1 MWPNNGTE
9 LTEDVTS
16 FDIPLSPIFDTDEP
30 GKLLLEL
37 NTRDVIEI
45 IQIINNPNSN
55 NNNPYMNATLSSEGI
70 FKLVLTDN
78 FPNYEQYETKES
90 MGISVEFLCALGNT
104 RKIDIQQPIEDTNN
118 HDPIFV
124 NAPYSYNLSMPFP
137 KNIPIDLI
145 SGISARDIDLTNQRI
160 SFFLNNSD
168 PIINGLQAQ
177 WLSIDSKD
185 SKLHHARL
193 ITTAV
198 LDFREDV
205 TFYIFAEDSGNPPKI
220 SNTTVTIVIDKPNSI
235 LRFTQPIYVAD
246 YTNLKP
252 ENRTFVA
259 NANGTIFSFNE
270 GEISLDGGVDNT
282 VKYSYIE
289 NSGEYQNNFNLK
301 ISPDQTTVQ
310 LILIDPPDKFFNESF
325 VLLTLTAK
333 KLGAEETT
341 ALHISLPGRSTSKT
355 TTTTTES
362 STTTIKNDHD
372 ENNLCSCADC
382 NTVII
387 VLSTLLIG
395 ITVGLVTFIVITW
408 RQSKLSSSATK
419 NENSIQIEHAEM
431 TEVPKN
437 NNGIALVGSSQR
449 SVAFND
455 TVEEIDTVRL

>member
-16 FDIPLSPIFDTDEP
+16 FDIPLSPILDTDKP

-37 NTRDVIEI
+37 NTTDVMEI
-45 IQIINNPNSN
+45 IQVINNPNS
-55 NNNPYMNATLSSEGI
+55 NNNPYMNATLSVEGI
-70 FKLVLTDN
+70 FKLILSDN

-90 MGISVEFLCALGNT
+90 MGISIEFSCALGNT

-160 SFFLNNSD
+160 SFFLNNTD
-168 PIINGLQAQ
+168 PVNNGLQIQ
-177 WLSIDSKD
+177 WLSIDPND
-185 SKLHHARL
+185 SKLHYARL

-252 ENRTFVA
+252 EN
-259 NANGTIFSFNE
+259 ANGTIFLFNE
-270 GEISLDGGVDNT
+270 GEVSLSGGEDNT

-289 NSGEYQNNFNLK
+289 NSGEYQNNFYLK
-301 ISPDQTTVQ
+301 ISPNQTTVQ
-310 LILIDPPDKFFNESF
+310 LILMDPPDKFFNESF
-325 VLLTLTAK
+325 ARK
-333 KLGAEETT
+333 SGAEETT

-355 TTTTTES
+355 TITTTEFS
-362 STTTIKNDHD
+362 VTTIKNHD
-372 ENNLCSCADC
+372 EDNDCSCADS

-387 VLSTLLIG
+387 VLSILLIG
-395 ITVGLVTFIVITW
+395 ITVGFVTFIVITW
-408 RQSKLSSSATK
+408 RHSKLSSSVMK
-419 NENSIQIEHAEM
+419 NRNTILIEHAEM

-437 NNGIALVGSSQR
+437 SNGKALVGPSQR